1 MCNHKSLPR
10 PSSNRGGLK
19 KAATEGGASET
30 ERPSLGRTQ
39 QRIEL
44 QMKTANFHCMRRYT
58 IAALRGAIYAARFL
72 FIFHARLLAVPHLR
86 CESGSAPLQLYKEGG
101 IPGTD
106 GNAALVLFRGTQG
119 GLQGEPFKEVEKL

>member
-1 MCNHKSLPR
+1 MWRRKSLPR

-72 FIFHARLLAVPHLR
+72 FIFHARLLAVPPIDMDFEGAPFSFPRKAVTLGR
-86 CESGSAPLQLYKEGG
+86 SSAEG
-101 IPGTD
+101 D
-106 GNAALVLFRGTQG
+106 
-119 GLQGEPFKEVEKL
+119 